1 MQACWA
7 AHQWLKILEH
17 KEIIVGRRS
26 GHYKLEEENYVKK
39 TDASPRTVY
48 GVQREQS

>member
-1 MQACWA
+1 MVKNSRAQRD
-7 AHQWLKILEH
+7 HSGTQ
-17 KEIIVGRRS
+17 RS
-26 GHYKLEEENYVKK
+26 GHYKLEEENYIKK